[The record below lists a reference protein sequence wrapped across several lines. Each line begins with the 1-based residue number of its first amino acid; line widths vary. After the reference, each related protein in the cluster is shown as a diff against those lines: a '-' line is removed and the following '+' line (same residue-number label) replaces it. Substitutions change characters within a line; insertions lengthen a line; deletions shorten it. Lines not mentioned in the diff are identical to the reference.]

1 MRGKYKVKQPVRFY
15 SLSDYLKQKF
25 NTKVYKLALDGGMTC
40 PNRDGTKGS
49 RGCIFCSQGG
59 SGDFAVNALN
69 DLDNAINQA
78 KLKVKNKTSS
88 TALFIAYFQSYTNT
102 YASVDYLRKLFLPV
116 INREDI
122 VALSIG
128 TRPDCLPDDVLLLI
142 EELCKIKPVFVE
154 LGLQTIH
161 EKSAQFIRR
170 GYKLSCF
177 DDAVK
182 KLKKVGANVVVH
194 LIMGLPNESKEEML
208 ESVKY
213 VAKTQIDGVKL
224 HLLHVLK
231 NTDLAEHYLLGE
243 FKTLTK
249 EEYYDIIAE
258 AIQLLPQSVVIH
270 RLTGDAPKKLLIAP
284 SWSANKKDVLNGMNQ
299 YFNEHDILQGKH
311 FTN

>member
-69 DLDNAINQA
+69 NLDNAINQA

-142 EELCKIKPVFVE
+142 KELCKIKPVFVE
-154 LGLQTIH
+154 LGLQTVH

-177 DDAVK
+177 DDVVK

-213 VAKTQIDGVKL
+213 VAKIQIDGVKL

-243 FKTLTK
+243 FETLTK

-299 YFNEHDILQGKH
+299 YFNEQDILQGKH

>member
-69 DLDNAINQA
+69 NLKVAINQA
-78 KLKVKNKTSS
+78 KLKVQSKTNNN
-88 TALFIAYFQSYTNT
+88 ALFIAYFQSYTNT
-102 YASVDYLRKLFLPV
+102 YASVDYLKKLFIPV

-142 EELCKIKPVFVE
+142 EKLCKIKPVFVE

-161 EKSAQFIRR
+161 EKSAQYIRR
-170 GYKLSCF
+170 GYNLSCF
-177 DDAVK
+177 NEAVK
-182 KLKKVGANVVVH
+182 KLKRVGANVVVH

-213 VAKTQIDGVKL
+213 VAKSQIDGVKL

-243 FKTLTK
+243 FKALTK
-249 EEYYDIIAE
+249 EEYYDIIAN
-258 AIQLLPQSVVIH
+258 AIQLLPKNVVIH

-284 SWSANKKDVLNGMNQ
+284 IWSANKKDVLNGMNQ
-299 YFNEHDILQGKH
+299 YFNEHDVLQGKR

>member
-69 DLDNAINQA
+69 NLDNAINQA

-142 EELCKIKPVFVE
+142 KELCKIKPVFVE
-154 LGLQTIH
+154 LGLQTVH

-213 VAKTQIDGVKL
+213 VAKIQIDGVKL

-243 FKTLTK
+243 FETLTK

-299 YFNEHDILQGKH
+299 YFNEQDILQGKH